1 MTVAMAS
8 DDVLMLAQTVLQ
20 MPSVA
25 MTRPTPH
32 FPWGSKY
39 TNSTYFGLFGASG
52 FYACADQFLSGSRRG
67 RLDAPD

>member
-1 MTVAMAS
+1 MTVAMTS

-32 FPWGSKY
+32 F
-39 TNSTYFGLFGASG
+39 
-52 FYACADQFLSGSRRG
+52 YACADQFLSGSRRG